1 MKKIFLYILAGS
13 LCFSACK
20 KDDTPDVYVEPEDIA
35 TQNTYDDQ
43 AIKKLMDENYLDAQ
57 GNIKAFSSTDTADD
71 NEKKLSELSP
81 VTLPSGTIYIV
92 RSGAQPPA
100 NPTPAYESTIKD
112 DDIIK
117 IMGRAYSYLA
127 VNSDG
132 NTSFTSKAAFL
143 NTIDG
148 TGIPVIDPMF
158 YYTKRSILE
167 AGTTDAAKKAKYYQ
181 IPGFREA
188 LQKFKAFN
196 NPSSEA
202 PYNLQGVIIVPSR
215 AAFARNPHYPY
226 LNTSYRNKS
235 FVFNFQIYGRES
247 RPDGEKQTS
256 EQQQ

>member
-20 KDDTPDVYVEPEDIA
+20 KDDDVSTYVEPEDIN

-43 AIKKLMDENYLDAQ
+43 AIKKFMDDNYLDAQ

-71 NEKKLSELSP
+71 NEKKLSELAP
-81 VTLPSGTIYIV
+81 VTLPSGAIYIV
-92 RSGAQPPA
+92 RNGAQPPV
-100 NPTPAYESTIKD
+100 NPDPVYDQTVKT

-117 IMGRAYSYLA
+117 FMVRAYSYLA

-132 NTSFTSKAAFL
+132 NTSFTSKATFL

-148 TGIPVIDPMF
+148 SGIPAIDPMF
-158 YYTKRSILE
+158 YYVKKSILD

-196 NPSSEA
+196 NLSSET

-226 LNTSYRNKS
+226 LNASYRNKS
-235 FVFNFQIYGRES
+235 FVFNFQIYGRDN
-247 RPDGEKQTS
+247 RPDDQKQTS

>member
-20 KDDTPDVYVEPEDIA
+20 KDDDVSTYVEPEDVA
-35 TQNTYDDQ
+35 TQNSYDDQ
-43 AIKKLMDENYLDAQ
+43 AIKKFMDENYLDAQ

-81 VTLPSGTIYIV
+81 VTLPSGTIYIM

-100 NPTPAYESTIKD
+100 DVAKTIKD

-132 NTSFTSKAAFL
+132 NTSFQAKAAFL

-148 TGIPVIDPMF
+148 TGVPVIDPM
-158 YYTKRSILE
+158 YYYVKKQILT

-188 LQKFKAFN
+188 LQKFKAFDN
-196 NPSSEA
+196 LTGET

-235 FVFNFQIYGRES
+235 FVFNFQIYGRED
-247 RPDGEKQTS
+247 RPGDDKQTT